1 MRTYN
6 LHLSKNFPAGPTVK
20 DALKVLQDPQESIRL
35 SPVISSVEP
44 DPTRGDGH
52 FIVTEKVPIIG
63 SIYYP
68 TKYKTNWRSMLDG
81 CEWEVE
87 ASFGT
92 KIRSR
97 SKVKEENGV
106 VVFTEDLDAEVSP
119 IREPEGIQPDLLTTD
134 AGTTN
139 ATFEENIKGCTHQA
153 PGQAG

>member
-1 MRTYN
+1 MRTYD
-6 LHLSKNFPAGPTVK
+6 LHLSKHFPAGPTVK

-35 SPVISSVEP
+35 SPVISSVKP
-44 DPTRGDGH
+44 DPSRGDGH
-52 FIVTEKVPIIG
+52 FIVTERVPIIG

-68 TKYKTNWRSMLDG
+68 TTYKTKWRSMLDG

-106 VVFTEDLDAEVSP
+106 VVFTEDLNMEVSS
-119 IREPEGIQPDLLTTD
+119 IREPAALT
-134 AGTTN
+134 
-139 ATFEENIKGCTHQA
+139 
-153 PGQAG
+153 